1 MFTGYLNDIFFFIY
15 ITWFDEYI
23 LKNIYYFQLN
33 SILFKSLARVIF
45 TSEKKTTDKK
55 LFISI
60 EFPIDYITDVIMM
73 LMAVDQSTHFIIEP
87 KTAQRGSWYLF
98 IPLIVKTV
106 LTTPECCPLYFRNF
120 RFCLAYQQIVVLDK
134 V

>member
-87 KTAQRGSWYLF
+87 KRGSWYLF

-106 LTTPECCPLYFRNF
+106 LTTPECCPLYFWNF